1 MMINVTIILNLLFYF
16 LMMMMMMMIIIII
29 NNNNNIQPTLS
40 LPATVTQNP
49 ALERSSLYAA
59 QALSL
64 SQSNLHPL
72 VDAEWLRAWRNR
84 RLRIAGG
91 QWEMWVAVQCEVRKV
106 GKNDGFNIF

>member
-1 MMINVTIILNLLFYF
+1 
-16 LMMMMMMMIIIII
+16 MMMMMMMIIIII
-29 NNNNNIQPTLS
+29 NNNNIQPTLS
-40 LPATVTQNP
+40 LPPTVTQNP
-49 ALERSSLYAA
+49 AGALERSSLYAVCS

-91 QWEMWVAVQCEVRKV
+91 QWEMWVAVQCEVGKV
-106 GKNDGFNIF
+106 GKNDGFNMF